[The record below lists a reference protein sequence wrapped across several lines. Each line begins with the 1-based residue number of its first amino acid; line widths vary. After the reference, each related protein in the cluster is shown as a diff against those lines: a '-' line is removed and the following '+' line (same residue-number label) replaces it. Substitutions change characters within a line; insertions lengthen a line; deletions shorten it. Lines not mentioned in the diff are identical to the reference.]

1 MGMSSITV
9 DAKWLASRLEN
20 PELVILDARG
30 SIPYSFGHIKNAKPL
45 GLEDVIR
52 VSEEGA
58 SLVIDG
64 NEAEKLFSA
73 FGIDDS
79 KDVIVYGEASDPSV
93 GRVAWTLMYYGHR
106 NVQVLAIGFS
116 KWLQLGYPVTRD
128 VPKSVVREASKAN
141 IEAQLRFKPKITES
155 IRADAEYIKKRLED
169 PNVLF
174 LDARTPQEHFQARI
188 PGSILDN
195 WEDGVG
201 HAGEMLK
208 GKSEL
213 EEDFERKGIGKE
225 SEIICFCHAGVRAS
239 HKYLQLKQAGYE
251 RVKVYDGSIIDWA
264 KRGYPLR

>member
-9 DAKWLASRLEN
+9 DAKWLVSRLEN

-45 GLEDVIR
+45 GLEDVTR

-58 SLVIDG
+58 SLVIDE

-73 FGIDDS
+73 FGIADS
-79 KDVIVYGEASDPSV
+79 KDIIIYGEASDPSV
-93 GRVAWTLMYYGHR
+93 ARIAWTLMYYGHR
-106 NVQVLAIGFS
+106 NVHVLAIGFS

-128 VPKSVVREASKAN
+128 VPKSVVTEASN
-141 IEAQLRFKPKITES
+141 RFKPKITDS
-155 IRADAEYIKKRLED
+155 IRADAEYIKKRLKD

-174 LDARTPQEHFQARI
+174 LDARTTQEHFQARI

-201 HAGEMLK
+201 YAGEMLK
-208 GKSEL
+208 SKLEL
-213 EEDFERKGIGKE
+213 EEDFERKGIRKE

-239 HKYLQLKQAGYE
+239 HKYLQLKQAGYD

>member
-1 MGMSSITV
+1 MTSVTV
-9 DAKWLASRLEN
+9 DAKWLATHLEN

-45 GLEDVIR
+45 ALEDVIHL
-52 VSEEGA
+52 SEAGT
-58 SLVIDG
+58 SLVIDE
-64 NEAEKLFSA
+64 NQAEKLFSA
-73 FGIDDS
+73 LGIENS

-93 GRVAWTLMYYGHR
+93 GRIVWTLMYYGHN
-106 NVQVLAIGFS
+106 NVQVLEIGFN

-128 VPKSVVREASKAN
+128 VPVPPGTKAAEGN
-141 IEAQLRFKPKITES
+141 ISPQLRFKPKTIQA
-155 IRADAEYIKKRLED
+155 IRADAEYIKQKLED
-169 PNVLF
+169 PSIII

-201 HAGEMLK
+201 NAGEMLK
-208 GKSEL
+208 SKSQL
-213 EEDFERKGIGKE
+213 QADFERKGIKKE

-239 HKYLQLKQAGYE
+239 YKYLQLKQAGYD

>member
-1 MGMSSITV
+1 MTSVTV
-9 DAKWLASRLEN
+9 DAKWLATHLEN

-45 GLEDVIR
+45 ALEDVIQL
-52 VSEEGA
+52 SEAGA
-58 SLVIDG
+58 SLVIDE
-64 NEAEKLFSA
+64 NQAEKLFSDL
-73 FGIDDS
+73 GIDDS

-93 GRVAWTLMYYGHR
+93 GRIVWTLMYYGHS
-106 NVQVLAIGFS
+106 NVQVLEIGFS

-128 VPKSVVREASKAN
+128 VTTSPGTQAAEGNAAP
-141 IEAQLRFKPKITES
+141 QLRFKPKTIQA
-155 IRADAEYIKKRLED
+155 IRADAEYIKKKMED
-169 PNVLF
+169 PRILI

-201 HAGEMLK
+201 NAGEMLK
-208 GKSEL
+208 SKSQL
-213 EEDFERKGIGKE
+213 EADFERKGIRKE

-239 HKYLQLKQAGYE
+239 YKYLQLKQAGYD